1 MQMLP
6 TLISSQK
13 LTEWNRIT
21 ANARRAVVTAH
32 ASPDGDAVGSCLA
45 LAGWLRRRGV
55 DVTVVL
61 PDRLPDF
68 LMWLPGADAIVCYD
82 RAPREAEVA
91 AESADLLLSL
101 DHNDT
106 SRTATLAPV
115 LEKCQ
120 ATRVVI
126 DHHPEP
132 KINAALTV
140 CRPEMCSTCE
150 VVFRLLWQLGA
161 FEEMTRDEA
170 VCLYCGM
177 MTDTGGFTYN
187 SSHPEIFFIISQ
199 LLTKGFDKDR
209 VYRNVYNNY
218 SPDRVRLTGYVLYK
232 KLHFYPGLHAC
243 YYTLTADELR
253 RFNFQRGDTEGLVN
267 MPLAVK
273 GMRLSV
279 AFREDAAQGKIR
291 VSLRSVD
298 DFPCNRLS
306 AEFFGGGGHLNAAG
320 GEVRGTIDDAVALM
334 DNAVRK
340 YRDLLE

>member
-1 MQMLP
+1 ML
-6 TLISSQK
+6 
-13 LTEWNRIT
+13 
-21 ANARRAVVTAH
+21 
-32 ASPDGDAVGSCLA
+32 
-45 LAGWLRRRGV
+45 
-55 DVTVVL
+55 
-61 PDRLPDF
+61 
-68 LMWLPGADAIVCYD
+68 
-82 RAPREAEVA
+82 
-91 AESADLLLSL
+91 
-101 DHNDT
+101 
-106 SRTATLAPV
+106 
-115 LEKCQ
+115 
-120 ATRVVI
+120 
-126 DHHPEP
+126 
-132 KINAALTV
+132 
-140 CRPEMCSTCE
+140 
-150 VVFRLLWQLGA
+150 FRS
-161 FEEMTRDEA
+161 
-170 VCLYCGM
+170 
-177 MTDTGGFTYN
+177 YN